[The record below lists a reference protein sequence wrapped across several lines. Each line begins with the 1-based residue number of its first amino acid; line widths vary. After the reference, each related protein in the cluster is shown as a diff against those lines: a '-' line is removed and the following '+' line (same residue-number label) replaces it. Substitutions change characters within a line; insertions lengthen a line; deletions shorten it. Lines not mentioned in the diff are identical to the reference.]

1 MSTRIDIEQALCG
14 VSFPGYTFR
23 LEVGERTYLQATF
36 FATCAKTGEREVQ
49 FTRKWYISHEATVS
63 EVVQTALK
71 LVLTSVEHEA
81 RESFKYCGHA
91 IFGPHLSVEKLLQLH
106 LDGIACDEREA
117 A

>member
-1 MSTRIDIEQALCG
+1 MSTLNIERALRG

-36 FATCAKTGEREVQ
+36 LARCATTGTLEVQ
-49 FTRKWYISHEATVS
+49 YTRKWYISHEATAS

-81 RESFKYCGHA
+81 RESFRYCGHA

>member
-1 MSTRIDIEQALCG
+1 MKTNIAAALCG
-14 VSFPGYTFR
+14 VTFPGYTFR
-23 LEVGERTYLQATF
+23 LEMGERTYLQATF
-36 FATCAKTGEREVQ
+36 FATCAKTGGREVQ
-49 FTRKWYISHEATVS
+49 FTRKWYISHDATAS

-91 IFGPHLSVEKLLQLH
+91 IFGPHLDVDKLLQLH
-106 LDGIACDEREA
+106 LDGMALDEREA